1 MFKLLYNAGAVL
13 GALLLQ
19 AGVIF
24 VPRWKTLL
32 SSRKNAAKP
41 NVNTPIKVW
50 FHCASL
56 GEYEMIVPLV
66 RRANERYGHNRILIT
81 FFSDS
86 GYTYAVKKEFRNQ
99 IMYLPFDTLREVK
112 QFYRE
117 YEPKI
122 AVLVRYELW
131 YNLLRIGQQNGTLFY
146 LVNARFNQEHFLF
159 KWYAKP
165 YQSLLKK
172 FQQVF
177 VSDNFTVANLN
188 RAGIHNV
195 TYVGDTRFD
204 AFNEKKNEAPL
215 FPKIEAFIGDQPTLI
230 LGSSWEEEEIILED
244 ALKSSLRGIKMILAP
259 HEVNRSEAIINRF
272 KEHHPVLYSEYQ
284 NQETNI
290 LVINNIG
297 MLSALYQYAQFA
309 FVGGGFS
316 GKLHNTIEP
325 AVWGNLIA
333 FGPKISKFSEAQ
345 SFEKEGFALKIESG
359 KDLKKWIE
367 THVHNPNLIDEKK
380 RSALYFVENNL
391 GANAQI
397 ASKLKL

>member
-1 MFKLLYNAGAVL
+1 VFKLLYNAGAVL

-19 AGVIF
+19 AGALF

-32 SSRKNAAKP
+32 KSRKNAAKP
-41 NVNTPIKVW
+41 SVNSPIKVW

-56 GEYEMIVPLV
+56 GEYEMILPLA
-66 RRANERYGHNRILIT
+66 RRASEKYSHNRILIT
-81 FFSDS
+81 IFSDS
-86 GYTYAVKKEFRNQ
+86 GYTYAEKKEFGNQ

-112 QFYRE
+112 QFYKE
-117 YEPKI
+117 YEPET

-131 YNLLRIGQQNGTLFY
+131 YNLLRLGLHYGTQFY
-146 LVNARFNQEHFLF
+146 LVNTRFNTDHFLF

-165 YQSLLKK
+165 YQSLLKQ
-172 FQQVF
+172 FNQLF
-177 VSDNFTVANLN
+177 SSDTSTIANLHN
-188 RAGIHNV
+188 AGFSNA

-204 AFNEKKNEAPL
+204 AFNEKKNKAPI

-244 ALKSSLRGIKMILAP
+244 ALKSGFRGIKIILAP
-259 HEVNRSEAIINRF
+259 HQVNRSQEIVNRF
-272 KEHHPVLYSEYQ
+272 KEHQPVLYSEYQ
-284 NQETNI
+284 NQETQI

-380 RSALYFVENNL
+380 RSALSFVENNL